1 MIHQSATPQPH
12 LVARSIPRTRR
23 SLTISGGLGAFLAAA
38 IGLAPAASATHV
50 PPGPPVAPPAPPPPT
65 AITTMAAHFPL
76 WAVTAIVA
84 ATVVLS
90 VATTLVTLAIEHMH
104 RARRASAAMAQPQ
117 AGVGT
122 PSATAAPEAEPA
134 TSSALTH
141 SPDSHL

>member
-1 MIHQSATPQPH
+1 MIHRPASPQPR
-12 LVARSIPRTRR
+12 LAARGILRTRR

-38 IGLAPAASATHV
+38 IGLAPAASAIRLP
-50 PPGPPVAPPAPPPPT
+50 PPGGGGAPPPPPPP
-65 AITTMAAHFPL
+65 AAAAAHFPL
-76 WAVTAIVA
+76 WAVIAIVA

-117 AGVGT
+117 AGART
-122 PSATAAPEAEPA
+122 PSATAGPEAEPA